1 MFLFRFLPIVLMAW
15 LLACV
20 ASGGELHREGPFW
33 VETIEGSEAVAT
45 HGRLRIVAPGSVVF
59 RGREQPGV
67 IYSFKRRVRA
77 GSEAEAQAALR
88 VSRIRSVRHGDTT
101 SLTIFDGE
109 RSAELQVSCP
119 RDLAEV
125 FLLTNSGSIDA
136 ADLNGNLQ
144 AQAGAGKI
152 GIYRIGGN
160 VEIRT
165 AGGPTE
171 IGSIKG
177 LVRCFSGGGPI
188 HAGVIGGGALFESG
202 GGDIIVQQV
211 DGPVR
216 AFTEGGAIHI
226 TRAGDTVTANTGGGP
241 IQVDAASGMVIAK
254 NAGGPIQVGRASSVR
269 CESASG
275 GIRVNNISGSMR
287 ASTAV
292 GSIVAQYLKGLPAL
306 DSFLSTGSGDITVLI
321 PSNLRVTVRAENEA
335 SGNIK
340 TIVSEFKTISVRSEG
355 AAVIGEGRINGGGPL
370 LHLAGNG
377 GMIYIRKGN

>member
-1 MFLFRFLPIVLMAW
+1 MFVSRLLPIL
-15 LLACV
+15 LLAWV
-20 ASGGELHREGPFW
+20 ARGGELRREGSFW
-33 VETIEGSEAVAT
+33 VETIEGSETVAP

-59 RGREQPGV
+59 RGREQSNI

-77 GSEAEAQAALR
+77 RSEAEAQAALR
-88 VSRIRSVRHGDTT
+88 GCRVRSARHGDTT
-101 SLTIFDGE
+101 SLIISDAE

-125 FLLTNSGSIDA
+125 FLLTKGGSVEA
-136 ADLNGNLQ
+136 ADLSGNLR

-177 LVRCFSGGGPI
+177 LVQCFSGGGPI
-188 HAGVIGGGALFESG
+188 HVGVIGGGALFESG
-202 GGDIIVQQV
+202 GGDIIIQQV

-216 AFTEGGAIHI
+216 VFTEGGAIHI
-226 TRAGDTVTANTGGGP
+226 TRAGDTVMANTGGGP
-241 IQVDAASGMVIAK
+241 IQVDRASGMVIAK

-275 GIRVNNISGSMR
+275 AIRVNNISGSMR

-321 PSNLRVTVRAENEA
+321 PSNLSVTVRAENEA

-340 TIVSEFKTISVRSEG
+340 TIISEFKAISVRSEG

-377 GMIYIRKGN
+377 GIIYIKKGN

>member
-1 MFLFRFLPIVLMAW
+1 MFLLRFIFIVLLAW
-15 LLACV
+15 V
-20 ASGGELHREGPFW
+20 VRGGELRKEGPFW
-33 VETIEGSEAVAT
+33 VETIEGSETVAP
-45 HGRLRIVAPGSVVF
+45 HGRLRVMAQGSIVF
-59 RGREQPGV
+59 RGAEQGNV
-67 IYSFKRRVRA
+67 VYTYKRRVRA

-88 VSRIRSVRHGDTT
+88 GGGVRNTRRGDIT
-101 SLTIFDGE
+101 SLTILDAPRSGE
-109 RSAELQVSCP
+109 LRVSCP

-125 FLLTNSGSIDA
+125 FLTTKGGSVDA
-136 ADLNGNLQ
+136 AGLNGNLR
-144 AQAGAGKI
+144 AEAGAGKI
-152 GIYRIGGN
+152 GIHGIGGN

-165 AGGPTE
+165 AGGPTD

-177 LVRCFSGGGPI
+177 TVQCFSGGGPI

-202 GGDIIVQQV
+202 GGDIILQQV

-226 TRAGDTVTANTGGGP
+226 TRAGDTVMANTGGGP
-241 IQVDAASGMVIAK
+241 IQVDRASGMVIAN
-254 NAGGPIQVGRASSVR
+254 NAGGPIQIGHAPGVR

-275 GIRVNNISGSMR
+275 AIRVNNISGSVR
-287 ASTAV
+287 ASTGE

-321 PSNLRVTVRAENEA
+321 PSNLRVTVRAKNEA
-335 SGNIK
+335 SGNIR
-340 TIVSEFKTISVRSEG
+340 TIVSEFKAISVRSEG

-377 GMIYIRKGN
+377 GIIYIKKGN